1 MVRCDL
7 QAVTATRVRSPI
19 NKAFIEIFALI
30 FLIPP
35 RMHSHLTAG
44 NSETI
49 YTNHYQNL
57 RNRCGTVVKH
67 AHQAASTRV
76 RHLIF
81 KVVCAKPT
89 PHFLIP
95 AAFTMHLRPSE
106 ENTFS
111 DSVET
116 NGNPVPLLWRNFK
129 TAFWLGLRVEWLS
142 YATSDHSVEENR
154 RLFDV

>member
-1 MVRCDL
+1 
-7 QAVTATRVRSPI
+7 
-19 NKAFIEIFALI
+19 
-30 FLIPP
+30 
-35 RMHSHLTAG
+35 
-44 NSETI
+44 
-49 YTNHYQNL
+49 
-57 RNRCGTVVKH
+57 VVKR
-67 AHQAASTRV
+67 ANQAASTRV

-95 AAFTMHLRPSE
+95 AAFIVHSRPSE

-116 NGNPVPLLWRNFK
+116 NGKPVPLLWRNFK

-142 YATSDHSVEENR
+142 YATSVHSVEENR
-154 RLFDV
+154 RLFEV